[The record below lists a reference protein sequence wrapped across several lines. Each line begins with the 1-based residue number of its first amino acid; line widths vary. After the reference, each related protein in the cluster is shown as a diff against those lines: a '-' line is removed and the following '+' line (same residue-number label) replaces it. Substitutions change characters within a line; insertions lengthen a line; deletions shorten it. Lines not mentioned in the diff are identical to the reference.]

1 MATDEPHEE
10 KAAPEIAGAIGSKEK
25 PADFYEIP
33 VGKKGGLP
41 ELNIAPEILREME
54 NLYARGASVEALASH
69 FGIQEPWVRSLE
81 KRYWLKLSTAVSEE
95 LEFPPSPLI
104 FKDLAELTAKS
115 DTNAPTIP
123 ALLDLPDMAV
133 KAAEDAVGFKL
144 APHAKAAIAI
154 DWAEAQE
161 THRQMVFRKASEALA
176 AAALPA
182 PSSWKDA
189 EIADK
194 MARRAAGL
202 DDRHDGPAVIIPINS
217 AFSAGVER
225 AV

>member
-1 MATDEPHEE
+1 MATDEPHE
-10 KAAPEIAGAIGSKEK
+10 EK

-104 FKDLAELTAKS
+104 FKDLAELAES
-115 DTNAPTIP
+115 DTKNLTIP

-133 KAAEDAVGFKL
+133 KAAEEAVGFKL

-202 DDRHDGPAVIIPINS
+202 DDRHDGPAIIIPINS
-217 AFSAGVER
+217 AFSSGVER
-225 AV
+225 AI

>member
-1 MATDEPHEE
+1 MATDEPHE
-10 KAAPEIAGAIGSKEK
+10 EK

-104 FKDLAELTAKS
+104 FKDLAELAES
-115 DTNAPTIP
+115 DTKNLTIP

-133 KAAEDAVGFKL
+133 KAAEEAVGFKL

-217 AFSAGVER
+217 AFSSGVER
-225 AV
+225 AI